1 MAENNVNNA
10 SESIFRKKT
19 LERISSPEQLTD
31 YLRITTP
38 GVWVVMSAI
47 IFLLLGLF
55 FWTMTG
61 TLQTKV
67 DVKVNVENQTATVI
81 PVSSDTLVADMPLQ
95 INSNVYVIAY
105 TGTDEYGRVYGIA
118 DVDDL
123 PDGVYDGTAV
133 IEAIHPIQFLINSN

>member
-1 MAENNVNNA
+1 MPENNDNN
-10 SESIFRKKT
+10 ESIFRKKT

-31 YLRITTP
+31 YLRITNP

-67 DVKVNVENQTATVI
+67 DVKVNVENRTATII

-95 INSNVYVIAY
+95 INSNEYVIAY
-105 TGTDEYGRVYGIA
+105 TETDEYGRVYGIA

>member
-31 YLRITTP
+31 YLRITNP

-67 DVKVNVENQTATVI
+67 DVKVNVENRTATII

-105 TGTDEYGRVYGIA
+105 TETDEYGRVYGIA
-118 DVDDL
+118 DVGDL

>member
-1 MAENNVNNA
+1 MAENNDNN
-10 SESIFRKKT
+10 ESVFRKKT

-31 YLRITTP
+31 YLRITNP

-67 DVKVNVENQTATVI
+67 DVKVNVENRTATII

-95 INSNVYVIAY
+95 INSNEYVIAY
-105 TGTDEYGRVYGIA
+105 TETDEYGRVYGIA

>member
-1 MAENNVNNA
+1 MAENNDNN
-10 SESIFRKKT
+10 ESIFRKKT

-31 YLRITTP
+31 YLRITNP

-67 DVKVNVENQTATVI
+67 DVKVNVENRTATII

-95 INSNVYVIAY
+95 INSNEYVIAY
-105 TGTDEYGRVYGIA
+105 TETDEYGRVYGIA

>member
-1 MAENNVNNA
+1 MAENNDNN
-10 SESIFRKKT
+10 ESIFRKKT

-31 YLRITTP
+31 YLRITNP

-55 FWTMTG
+55 FWSMTG

-67 DVKVNVENQTATVI
+67 DVKVNVENQTATII

-95 INSNVYVIAY
+95 INSNEYVIAY
-105 TGTDEYGRVYGIA
+105 TETDEYGRVYGIA

>member
-1 MAENNVNNA
+1 MAENNDNN
-10 SESIFRKKT
+10 ESIFRKKT

-31 YLRITTP
+31 YLRITNP

-67 DVKVNVENQTATVI
+67 DVKVNVENRTATII

-105 TGTDEYGRVYGIA
+105 TETDEYGRVYGIA

>member
-1 MAENNVNNA
+1 MAENNDNN
-10 SESIFRKKT
+10 ESIFRKKT

-31 YLRITTP
+31 YLRITNP

-55 FWTMTG
+55 VWTMTG

-67 DVKVNVENQTATVI
+67 DVKVNVENRTATII

-105 TGTDEYGRVYGIA
+105 TETDEYGRVYGIA

>member
-1 MAENNVNNA
+1 MAENNDNN
-10 SESIFRKKT
+10 ESIFRKKT

-31 YLRITTP
+31 YLRITNP

-67 DVKVNVENQTATVI
+67 DVKVNVENQTATII
-81 PVSSDTLVADMPLQ
+81 PVNSDTLVADMPLQ

-105 TGTDEYGRVYGIA
+105 TERDEYGRIYGIA

-123 PDGVYDGTAV
+123 PDGVYEGTAV

>member
-1 MAENNVNNA
+1 MAENNDNN
-10 SESIFRKKT
+10 ESIFRKKT

-31 YLRITTP
+31 YLRITNP

-55 FWTMTG
+55 FWSMTG

-67 DVKVNVENQTATVI
+67 DVKVNVENQTATII

-95 INSNVYVIAY
+95 INSNEYVIAY
-105 TGTDEYGRVYGIA
+105 TETDEYGRVYGIA
-118 DVDDL
+118 VVDDL

>member
-1 MAENNVNNA
+1 MAENNDNN
-10 SESIFRKKT
+10 ESIFRKKT

-31 YLRITTP
+31 YLRITNP
-38 GVWVVMSAI
+38 GAWVVMSSI

-55 FWTMTG
+55 FWTMTE

-67 DVKVNVENQTATVI
+67 DVKVNVENQTATII

-95 INSNVYVIAY
+95 INSNEYVIAY
-105 TGTDEYGRVYGIA
+105 TETDEYGRVYGIA

>member
-31 YLRITTP
+31 YLRITNP

-67 DVKVNVENQTATVI
+67 DVKVNVENRTATII

-105 TGTDEYGRVYGIA
+105 TETDEYGRVYGIA